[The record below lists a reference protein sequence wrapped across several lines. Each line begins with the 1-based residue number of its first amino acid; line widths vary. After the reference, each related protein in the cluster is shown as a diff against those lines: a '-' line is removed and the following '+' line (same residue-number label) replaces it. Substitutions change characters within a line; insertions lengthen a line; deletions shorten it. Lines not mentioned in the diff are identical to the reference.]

1 MANVNND
8 KLNPIREILSGT
20 MQDVK
25 NVLDVDTVVGETI
38 VTPDGITLIPISKIS
53 VGFVGGGVEFGKAA
67 TRNGDRP
74 YGGGNST
81 GVKVEPTGFL
91 VVKEGVV
98 RMINVTPPAS
108 NTIDRIIDLV
118 PQVMDRVDEFISK
131 QKD

>member
-1 MANVNND
+1 MENENLN
-8 KLNPIREILSGT
+8 KLNPVKEIMNGT
-20 MQDVK
+20 MENVK
-25 NVLDVDTVVGETI
+25 QMLDVDTVVGEPI
-38 VTPDGITLIPISKIS
+38 VTPDGITLVPISKIS

-67 TRNGDRP
+67 TRDGSRP

-91 VVKEGVV
+91 VVKDGVV

-108 NTIDRIIDLV
+108 TTVDRIIDLV
-118 PQVMDRVDEFISK
+118 PQVMDRIDEFISK

>member
-1 MANVNND
+1 MDNEIKNTNALRDLMA
-8 KLNPIREILSGT
+8 GT
-20 MQDVK
+20 MEQVKDVMG
-25 NVLDVDTVVGETI
+25 VDTVVGDPI
-38 VTPDGITLIPISKIS
+38 ITPDGITLIPISKIS

-67 TRNGDRP
+67 TKNGARP

-108 NTIDRIIDLV
+108 TTIDRLIDLV